1 MNKVEH
7 LLKLADEYQAVSV
20 LDLCVKCLKDERK
33 SKQNVVK
40 IIFLADSTVMAKE
53 DDRLDG
59 VREECNDLIKNIE
72 LSDILGKKDF
82 KNLDR
87 DSLENVFVQRTERLE
102 KFLKRVY
109 PQFIG
114 LAEFCMFLGLESR
127 SAINRCPEHYLS
139 GSKAN
144 EGLFERIKSCTVCR
158 KMILQ
163 LVSTSK
169 ESYGNKEHRFGG
181 ICHFDHQLI
190 SVIQD
195 FKKIIKS
202 DFDTINTLPTVRK
215 PFGTGFQFTPP
226 PKPFGS

>member
-20 LDLCVKCLKDERK
+20 LDLCVKCLKDEPK
-33 SKQNVVK
+33 SKENVVK
-40 IIFLADSTVMAKE
+40 IIFLANSTAMTRE

-59 VREECNDLIKNIE
+59 VREECNVLIKNME
-72 LSDILGKKDF
+72 LTDILGKKDF

-109 PQFIG
+109 PQIIG
-114 LAEFCMFLGLESR
+114 LAEFCMFLSLESR
-127 SAINRCPEHYLS
+127 SAINRCPEHYSS
-139 GSKAN
+139 GSKAD

-169 ESYGNKEHRFGG
+169 ETYGNKEHRYGG

-190 SVIQD
+190 SIIQD

-202 DFDTINTLPTVRK
+202 DFDTISI
-215 PFGTGFQFTPP
+215 PFGTRFQFTTV